1 MVETINA
8 TVYKGFS
15 DTKVGL
21 TVVATGGKVY
31 VDSLSELFATTA
43 LQAGDEVV
51 MVNGNLVEG
60 MTSNEVVG
68 IIKSCT
74 GDVNVVAKRGAVAV
88 AVAPSAPAAATAV
101 KVTSPAAA
109 IAGAPP
115 GNAPAGGVWGTVK
128 YVGSDTQMKACIACL
143 CCGPLGLCILAC
155 PSDEKDAYCVNGRV
169 YDAGGK
175 YICPKDDKFAPA
187 RQR

>member
-1 MVETINA
+1 MISS
-8 TVYKGFS
+8 FS
-15 DTKVGL
+15 I
-21 TVVATGGKVY
+21 
-31 VDSLSELFATTA
+31 A

-68 IIKSCT
+68 IIKSIT

-88 AVAPSAPAAATAV
+88 PVAPSAPAAATAV

-115 GNAPAGGVWGTVK
+115 GNGMLFFTFTFS
-128 YVGSDTQMKACIACL
+128 YL
-143 CCGPLGLCILAC
+143 YHRL
-155 PSDEKDAYCVNGRV
+155 V
-169 YDAGGK
+169 Y
-175 YICPKDDKFAPA
+175 
-187 RQR
+187 